1 MSRFLHLLLL
11 GLIGAAIVHIAI
23 LLLIPHYSDRNAWA
37 ELENLGEAY
46 RFHQLSSGAKVLSN
60 PDPLIQQAVCR
71 FDLSDGPLKLATQK
85 SAPFWSLSI
94 YTPNGDNLYSINDN
108 ISNDRTLDLVVANP
122 LGVAA
127 LRTDSTF
134 DESEALMVSL
144 PIEKGA
150 VILRVLVPDASWQS
164 VAHGFFET
172 ASCAP
177 YEVD

>member
-23 LLLIPHYSDRNAWA
+23 LLLIPHYSDENAWA
-37 ELENLGEAY
+37 ELEGLGEAY
-46 RFHQLSSGAKVLSN
+46 QFHRLNSDTKVLSN

-71 FDLSDGPLKLATQK
+71 FDLSDGPLKLATQT
-85 SAPFWSLSI
+85 SSPFWSLSI

-108 ISNDRTLDLVVANP
+108 ISNDRTLDLIVADP

-127 LRTDSTF
+127 LRADGTF
-134 DESEALMVSL
+134 DESETLMVSL
-144 PIEKGA
+144 PMKKGA

-164 VAHGFFET
+164 VADNFFET
-172 ASCAP
+172 ANCAP
-177 YEVD
+177 YEID